1 MKKVQV
7 GIDLGTTNTLVST
20 NRNGRIDIINI
31 DGKKQ
36 MPSVLY
42 VSEDGKEIIGKNAL
56 KKGKKDPLNCIR
68 SSKTYIGKDEKWVIR
83 EKEYTPT
90 DVAEKILRKVHDEV
104 RRELELEEDDVV
116 QAIITIPAYFT
127 ANQSDETKKAGE
139 RAGLEVLRI
148 IVEPVAAAVAV
159 SDELQD
165 ENIAVVDLGGGTFD
179 VSILEVKDDKYKTI
193 ATGGSRELGGDT
205 FDGYLV
211 SYLKE
216 VIQNET
222 GRDLF
227 DYEGSQMEYNEYW
240 SVDTKIRQ
248 EAIKVKEE
256 LSDCSECE
264 ADCEEL
270 FDGYDLYKE
279 ITREEFDEI
288 CEELYEAIQDYI
300 KKTMKD
306 SDLSVADIGKVYLV
320 GGSGRIP
327 KVRKIVENFFG
338 KKVSTEQDLDIQV
351 AKGAGIM
358 ASDKSGFSVNS
369 SQSKFQDIIS
379 HSMGIEVVGKKYS
392 EILARGK
399 EYPCEYEK
407 IYSTM
412 KDNQSRVIIKVYEK
426 IDEDVSDDLKES
438 DNFDFYGS
446 FELKD
451 ITLKPKGQVKI
462 KVKFDYDLSRTLH
475 VTAYEEGKE
484 DKKTTVV
491 LHKGEIV
498 EEVSDTQA
506 KPMDFCVL
514 MDASS
519 SMSRDNRIQDAKK
532 ACHQLVDS
540 ILDLSVHRVS
550 IITFDSFA
558 KILCDLTNDAEKLG
572 KIIDGLKTSGSTA
585 MDAAIQNAIK
595 ELKNHGNSQNGRG
608 IILIT
613 DGDPDHRKWTQ
624 EAAEAAKSQGIVIAT
639 IGVAE
644 AEKAYLQK
652 IASDENYCYMM
663 ENMAELA
670 ETFGKAVDDLLQA

>member
-279 ITREEFDEI
+279 ITREKFDEI
-288 CEELYEAIQDYI
+288 CEELYEDIQYYI
-300 KKTMKD
+300 EKTMDD
-306 SDLSVADIGKVYLV
+306 SGLSVADIGKVYLV

-351 AKGAGIM
+351 AKGAGII

-438 DNFDFYGS
+438 DNFDCYGS
-446 FELKD
+446 FEL
-451 ITLKPKGQVKI
+451 
-462 KVKFDYDLSRTLH
+462 
-475 VTAYEEGKE
+475 
-484 DKKTTVV
+484 
-491 LHKGEIV
+491 
-498 EEVSDTQA
+498 
-506 KPMDFCVL
+506 
-514 MDASS
+514 
-519 SMSRDNRIQDAKK
+519 
-532 ACHQLVDS
+532 
-540 ILDLSVHRVS
+540 
-550 IITFDSFA
+550 
-558 KILCDLTNDAEKLG
+558 
-572 KIIDGLKTSGSTA
+572 
-585 MDAAIQNAIK
+585 
-595 ELKNHGNSQNGRG
+595 
-608 IILIT
+608 
-613 DGDPDHRKWTQ
+613 
-624 EAAEAAKSQGIVIAT
+624 
-639 IGVAE
+639 
-644 AEKAYLQK
+644 
-652 IASDENYCYMM
+652 
-663 ENMAELA
+663 
-670 ETFGKAVDDLLQA
+670 